1 MNELH
6 SQLFRGISSIFGKE
20 VSGQHVTYSCT
31 SYLLCNCICIVDQ
44 ACFVKIAE
52 YWPTSFCSFLWT
64 ETKSRE
70 KKHTKKN
77 DGNIQPS

>member
-31 SYLLCNCICIVDQ
+31 SYLLCNCICFVDQ
-44 ACFVKIAE
+44 ASFVKIAE
-52 YWPTSFCSFLWT
+52 YWP
-64 ETKSRE
+64 
-70 KKHTKKN
+70 
-77 DGNIQPS
+77 NI